1 MAPDTEFDRAI
12 AATPVHGAPGQY
24 AVTFSADWNAPAGP
38 NGGYLAAMVLNAMML
53 ALDEPSRVPR
63 TLTLHYMRPPQP
75 GEGTV
80 AVATERAGRTM
91 TTLSARVVQGGR
103 PMVLALAA
111 FGESRPA
118 MTEYAVPMPDAPAL
132 GELRKLETN
141 DLMPPIAHRFDMW
154 PLRGPRPFSG
164 ADRAEIAGW
173 ARLPEP
179 RGIDALLLAI
189 ATDMWLPPSF
199 LRVTELAAA
208 PTVELTIHFRHVPAV
223 SDDSL
228 HFARFRTETSRE
240 GFVEEDGWIW
250 APDGTLLAQSRQL
263 ALLFPIG

>member
-1 MAPDTEFDRAI
+1 MAPDTLFDRAI

-24 AVTFSADWNAPAGP
+24 AVTFSEDWNAPAGP

-75 GEGTV
+75 GAGTV

-91 TTLSARVVQGGR
+91 TTLSARIEQGGK

-111 FGESRPA
+111 FGEARTA
-118 MTEYAVPMPDAPAL
+118 MTEYAVPMPEAPPPE
-132 GELRKLETN
+132 ELRQIEKR
-141 DLMPPIAHRFDMW
+141 DVMPPIAHRFDMW
-154 PLRGPRPFSG
+154 PVRGPRPFSG

-199 LRVTELAAA
+199 MRVTELAAA
-208 PTVELTIHFRHVPAV
+208 PTIELTIHFRHVPPA
-223 SDDSL
+223 SHDSL

-263 ALLFPIG
+263 ALLFPLG